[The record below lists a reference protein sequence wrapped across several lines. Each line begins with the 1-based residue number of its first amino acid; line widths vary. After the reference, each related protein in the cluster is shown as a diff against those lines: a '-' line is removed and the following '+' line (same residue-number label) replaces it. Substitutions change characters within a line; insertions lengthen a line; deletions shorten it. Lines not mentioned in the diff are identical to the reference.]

1 MPPCSAPCD
10 FHFSLL
16 SGIASGA
23 IQDFVPHHPPSFLPS
38 FLPSLSFIVEMQ
50 RESNR
55 KREASHGH
63 VERGGKGE
71 RERELRIRKV
81 RP

>member
-38 FLPSLSFIVEMQ
+38 LSFIVEMQ
-50 RESNR
+50 RESKR

-63 VERGGKGE
+63 VERGWKGE

>member
-1 MPPCSAPCD
+1 
-10 FHFSLL
+10 
-16 SGIASGA
+16 
-23 IQDFVPHHPPSFLPS
+23 
-38 FLPSLSFIVEMQ
+38 MQ
-50 RESNR
+50 RESKR

-63 VERGGKGE
+63 VERGWKGE